1 MTAPDNSICIHRF
14 KIYRDADVKKVFSV
28 NFGMRVCIAG
38 ECTVDEYFIENLEV
52 PIPLCNEDFTLPGQF
67 YLEFH
72 IPLCYTNFTQPSQ
85 LH

>member
-1 MTAPDNSICIHRF
+1 
-14 KIYRDADVKKVFSV
+14 
-28 NFGMRVCIAG
+28 MRVCIAG